1 MYSRG
6 SCPCLRRG
14 ALALCLATGVVL
26 GLAPTATATP
36 GPDQPSESAAAQP
49 SPRSP
54 DFLFNRPRGSIG
66 VRGSWLFERAGSK
79 LFDFLQDQL
88 TVERRDF
95 DAPAFGVDLGM
106 AVTPRVDAL
115 FGFDFSRRSKNSEY
129 RKFVDNNRL
138 PITQTTRLTQAN
150 LSGSVKVAA
159 TPRGRAVSR
168 FAWVP
173 RGVTPY
179 VGVGGGF
186 LWYAFEQDGDFVDF
200 VDNKTIFTS
209 HFRSSGWTPSAHAF
223 AGTDLKLLPRLFLT
237 LEGRYVWAHADLDRD
252 FSGFDPIDLAG
263 FKLTAG
269 VNLLF

>member
-1 MYSRG
+1 MYRRG
-6 SCPCLRRG
+6 SYPWFRPGGLAVC
-14 ALALCLATGVVL
+14 LALGLLL
-26 GLAPTATATP
+26 GGACAVGASP

-49 SPRSP
+49 SPRTP
-54 DFLFNRPRGSIG
+54 DFLFSRPRGSIG
-66 VRGSWLFERAGSK
+66 VRGSWLFERAGSD
-79 LFDFLQDQL
+79 LFAFLQKQL

-129 RKFVDNNRL
+129 RNFVDNRRL

-150 LSGSVKVAA
+150 LSGSIKVAA

-200 VDNKTIFTS
+200 VDSSVFTS
-209 HFRSSGWTPSAHAF
+209 RFRSSGWTPSAHAF
-223 AGTDLKLLPRLFLT
+223 AGADLKVLPRLFLA

-252 FSGFDPIDLAG
+252 FSGFEPIDLAG
-263 FKLTAG
+263 FKVMAG